1 MRLHESKD
9 EIDAKRLKTLG
20 TFYPLWK
27 DGLERMVVDFFQLI
41 GSSEGWPRGQA
52 IIAFIHAFLVSVFTT
67 RKLSLTQKVD
77 SVLEQAVLA
86 FMIHPSLGWKPASA
100 MISHVMH
107 TTKNI
112 S

>member
-41 GSSEGWPRGQA
+41 GSSEGWLRGQA
-52 IIAFIHAFLVSVFTT
+52 IIAFVHAFLVSVFTT

-86 FMIHPSLGWKPASA
+86 FMIHPSLGWKPALA